1 VPPVLLVVAGPSG
14 VGKGTIVRELVRT
27 RPGIWLSVSATTR
40 PPRPNEV
47 DGRDYRFVDREQFEQ
62 LQVEEGFLEAFE
74 VYGKRYG
81 TPLAPLVQHLDAGED
96 VVLEIDVQGAL
107 AVRKEFPDAVLV
119 FVRPPSRAEQRRRLV
134 EREASHPGFD
144 PASLEPRLAAADAEE
159 ALADRFDHVIVNDD
173 VNRATAEVAAI
184 LEGSRNP

>member
-1 VPPVLLVVAGPSG
+1 M
-14 VGKGTIVRELVRT
+14 GKGTIVRELVRT

-81 TPLAPLVQHLDAGED
+81 TPLAPLVEHLDAGED

-107 AVRKEFPDAVLV
+107 AVREAFPDAVLV

-173 VNRATAEVAAI
+173 VYRATAEVAAI
-184 LEGSRNP
+184 LERSRNP